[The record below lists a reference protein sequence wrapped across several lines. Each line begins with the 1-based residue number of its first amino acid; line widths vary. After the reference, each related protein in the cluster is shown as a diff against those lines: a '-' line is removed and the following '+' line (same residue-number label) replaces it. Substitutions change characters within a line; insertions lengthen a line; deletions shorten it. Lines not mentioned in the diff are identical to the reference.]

1 MTVGDVLRARR
12 EELGITLDE
21 AAMATNVR
29 ARMLATLEATDFA
42 SYPPHGHAVGM
53 LSSYARYL
61 EMDPHPILEQYESEY
76 LDYVTNEEMATI
88 AERTRRGVGRFGE
101 QVNTANRPI
110 TREAAR
116 NRRSPS
122 RTGASAQ
129 LGSLSSKLSDERSAE
144 ADERYTTGSVKVVA
158 RRTSPDAPP
167 PRRSSRA
174 SRATGAAA
182 AVQAATPAQPAV
194 QTGATGTQPGVTGS
208 QRPSVTGSVSRG
220 STGSISR
227 GSTTGSLSRASTT
240 GPLQRTPTRR
250 GQGPAATSD
259 DSRYHSGTLGEVRP
273 VGTSA
278 SPAAS
283 GRFTRTVDID
293 ENLSSDQREALS
305 YFGAA
310 SDQTGPVAGTA
321 ADLSG
326 TRLSDLEVE
335 EVAPERSEPGE
346 SGPDAER
353 GERQSR
359 EGGVREAI
367 QRERPRL
374 IVLAFAIIAV
384 AAVILAVVLITT
396 SGSSN
401 TGVLEVSGGADSTA
415 SDSATAT
422 VSTSGTDP
430 VTITVEVAS
439 GEASLISITYDED
452 SAYKGTAV
460 GPWEREFTVS
470 ESFSATVGNPDAVT
484 ITQDGTEVDMD
495 LDDDGN
501 GTYTLLVN
509 NASDSSASS
518 SSSKSSKNSKKSK
531 KSDDDDE

>member
-116 NRRSPS
+116 NRRSSS

-174 SRATGAAA
+174 SRTTGAAA

-194 QTGATGTQPGVTGS
+194 QTGATGSQPGVTGS
-208 QRPSVTGSVSRG
+208 QRPSATGSVSRG

-227 GSTTGSLSRASTT
+227 GSTTGS
-240 GPLQRTPTRR
+240 LQRTPTRR

-484 ITQDGTEVDMD
+484 ITQDGSEVDMT

-509 NASDSSASS
+509 SASDSSASS
-518 SSSKSSKNSKKSK
+518 SSSKSSKSSKKSK
-531 KSDDDDE
+531 KSSDEDE